1 MVDLLSR
8 ARRSQN
14 MRQIRSKDT
23 KPEMA
28 VRRLLHA
35 MGYRF
40 RLHRS
45 TLPGKPD
52 LVFPRRKKI
61 VDVRGCF
68 WHRHV
73 GCVDSHIPKSRAGY
87 WGPKLRR
94 NVQRDKRNLK
104 CLRELGW
111 RVFVIW
117 ECEVTQSNIAK
128 LRSRLGHFLGPR

>member
-1 MVDLLSR
+1 MSR
-8 ARRSQN
+8 ARRSKN

-28 VRRLLHA
+28 VRRLLRE

-40 RLHRS
+40 RLHRV

-52 LVFPRRKKI
+52 LVFPSRRKI

-68 WHRHV
+68 WHRHN

-94 NVQRDKRNLK
+94 NVRRDRRNLK
-104 CLRELGW
+104 RLRDLGW
-111 RVFVIW
+111 KVLVVW

-128 LRSRLGHFLGPR
+128 LRSKLRHFLERR